1 MNKNTIKIGKLK
13 KLELS
18 VIIFLFVLSLPVV
31 SVAQDKLDALRDLKG
46 VFVNL
51 NIRNKV
57 PQGIPRLYIN
67 KKYLLDYT
75 KQELVKNLRDIK
87 EMRLFKSFDPHLK
100 LDMVIE
106 GKKQLKENMY
116 YVTVNA
122 SLKHGAK
129 TWHKEYNTSFPTQVY
144 KNRLALA
151 EALAESKADLQ
162 KNGFQNHL
170 KIYLLK
176 SIMYDFAK
184 DCKAARR
191 G

>member
-67 KKYLLDYT
+67 KKYLLDYM

-122 SLKHGAK
+122 SLKHGTK
-129 TWHKEYNTSFPTQVY
+129 TWYKEYNTSFPTQVY
-144 KNRLALA
+144 KQLLALA
-151 EALAESKADLQ
+151 NGKHKVDLQ